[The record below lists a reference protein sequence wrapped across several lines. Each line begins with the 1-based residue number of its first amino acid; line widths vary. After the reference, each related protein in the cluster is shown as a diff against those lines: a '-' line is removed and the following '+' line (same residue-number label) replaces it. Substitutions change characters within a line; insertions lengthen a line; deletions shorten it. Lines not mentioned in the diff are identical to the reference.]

1 MGSPIALASLALVMG
16 SPGVAALASLA
27 AGAASP
33 NGTLLWRS
41 AVGCHHW
48 GPGCWVP
55 NFSGTDASPAVS
67 PRGATVVVGSY
78 DGTVYALDGADGSFR
93 WNASLDM
100 GVGEGTPALVGRGC
114 YVVCGLF
121 DVRCLDG
128 ESGAATWTF
137 APGGQIGACG
147 GYDGAR
153 VFVGTLRKE
162 LVAIDAADGA
172 ELWRYEGQGEVWA
185 THGPR
190 VVGDLVCSGFGGAA
204 YVKENCSAT
213 VDCVNRS
220 TGALAWRAPAGLQVQ
235 STPAVGASQLY
246 VGSYDNCL
254 YAYALAGGDVRWRT
268 CTAGRLEASALVME
282 RHGAE
287 VVVVGSGD
295 GHVYAFSAAGD
306 VLWRT
311 RLGAAVSL
319 LRQGGVGSSAALRG
333 DTLYVGGPDAFFA
346 LDADSGAERW
356 RRTTGAMVGSSPAV
370 FGTRVYVGCEDGYLY
385 AFDVEDDP

>member
-1 MGSPIALASLALVMG
+1 MGSPIVLASLAVVMG
-16 SPGVAALASLA
+16 SPGVAALASL

-41 AVGCHHW
+41 AVGCHRW

-78 DGTVYALDGADGSFR
+78 DGTVYALDGADGSVR

-100 GVGEGTPALVGRGC
+100 GVGEGTPALVGA
-114 YVVCGLF
+114 
-121 DVRCLDG
+121 
-128 ESGAATWTF
+128 AAT
-137 APGGQIGACG
+137 
-147 GYDGAR
+147 
-153 VFVGTLRKE
+153 
-162 LVAIDAADGA
+162 
-172 ELWRYEGQGEVWA
+172 
-185 THGPR
+185 
-190 VVGDLVCSGFGGAA
+190 S
-204 YVKENCSAT
+204 SAG
-213 VDCVNRS
+213 CLNRS

-254 YAYALAGGDVRWRT
+254 DAYALAGGASRWRT
-268 CTAGRLEASALVME
+268 CTAGRLEASALVVE

-311 RLGAAVSL
+311 RLGNAVSL

-356 RRTTGAMVGSSPAV
+356 RHTTGAMVGSSPAV
-370 FGTRVYVGCEDGYLY
+370 FGTRVYVGCEDGDLY

>member
-1 MGSPIALASLALVMG
+1 MGSPIALASLALMLG
-16 SPGVAALASLA
+16 SPGVAALASL

-41 AVGCHHW
+41 AVGCHRW

-78 DGTVYALDGADGSFR
+78 DGTVYALDGADGSVR

-100 GVGEGTPALVGRGC
+100 GVGEGTPGSPRLLRRLRAVRRAVPRRRQRRGDLDLRARRPDRRLRRATAARLRRHAAEGAGRDRRRGRG
-114 YVVCGLF
+114 G
-121 DVRCLDG
+121 
-128 ESGAATWTF
+128 
-137 APGGQIGACG
+137 
-147 GYDGAR
+147 
-153 VFVGTLRKE
+153 
-162 LVAIDAADGA
+162 
-172 ELWRYEGQGEVWA
+172 LWRYEGQGEVWA

-190 VVGDLVCSGFGGAA
+190 VVGDLVCAGFGGAA
-204 YVKENCSAT
+204 YVKANCSAT

-246 VGSYDNCL
+246 VGSYDDCL
-254 YAYALAGGDVRWRT
+254 ASLARR
-268 CTAGRLEASALVME
+268 R
-282 RHGAE
+282 
-287 VVVVGSGD
+287 
-295 GHVYAFSAAGD
+295 F
-306 VLWRT
+306 
-311 RLGAAVSL
+311 AVAD
-319 LRQGGVGSSAALRG
+319 GGVGSSAALRG

-356 RRTTGAMVGSSPAV
+356 RHTTGAMVGSSPAV

>member
-1 MGSPIALASLALVMG
+1 MG
-16 SPGVAALASLA
+16 
-27 AGAASP
+27 AGEARRRSSAR
-33 NGTLLWRS
+33 LL
-41 AVGCHHW
+41 
-48 GPGCWVP
+48 
-55 NFSGTDASPAVS
+55 
-67 PRGATVVVGSY
+67 
-78 DGTVYALDGADGSFR
+78 
-93 WNASLDM
+93 
-100 GVGEGTPALVGRGC
+100 
-114 YVVCGLF
+114 VVCGLF

-128 ESGAATWTF
+128 DSGAATWTF

-147 GYDGAR
+147 ATTAR
-153 VFVGTLRKE
+153 ALRRTRKE

-172 ELWRYEGQGEVWA
+172 ARL
-185 THGPR
+185 
-190 VVGDLVCSGFGGAA
+190 
-204 YVKENCSAT
+204 
-213 VDCVNRS
+213 NRS

-254 YAYALAGGDVRWRT
+254 CAYALAGGASRWRT
-268 CTAGRLEASALVME
+268 CTAGRLEASALVVE

-311 RLGAAVSL
+311 RLGNAVSL

-356 RRTTGAMVGSSPAV
+356 RHTTGAMVGSSPAV